1 MNKSKRKLKNIKRRQ
16 RKQLALITVV
26 IMVASVVAIIL
37 LTPGFD
43 IKKINIYGNSV
54 IKSEDIAL
62 QSGITEGTNIFDVSL
77 KNAKKNILSIGYIE
91 SVKIKRRLP
100 STIDITVVEE
110 VGVAYLKADK
120 GYVIITAD
128 GRCID
133 VTDGVVKDDK
143 GNKNTKEIPEL
154 PVITGLGKVKYK
166 VGDVITSEDDSQ
178 KLEVLFECLYEF
190 SKDNHIFNMLE
201 IDLSRL
207 DEIKFYYLN
216 RNLCVV
222 VGDAKKLSY
231 KMETFGTTL
240 KKIMEEDNPS
250 PKGVLDLSRVDTLG
264 QVIYRE
270 PEAVE
275 TKKEE

>member
-1 MNKSKRKLKNIKRRQ
+1 MSNSKRKFRNIKRRQ
-16 RKQLALITVV
+16 RKQLAIITVI
-26 IMVASVVAIIL
+26 IMIAAIAAIML

-43 IKKINIYGNSV
+43 IKHINVYGNTV
-54 IKSEDIAL
+54 IKAEDIVF
-62 QSGITEGTNIFDVSL
+62 QSGITEGVNIFDVSI
-77 KNAKKNILSIGYIE
+77 KNAKKNILSIGYVE

-133 VTDGVVKDDK
+133 VTDGIAKNDK
-143 GNKNTKEIPEL
+143 GDHTMELPKL

-166 VGDVITSEDDSQ
+166 VGDVITSEDDPR

-190 SKDNHIFNMLE
+190 SKDNHIFNMIE

-216 RNLCVV
+216 RNLCVI
-222 VGDAKKLSY
+222 VGNDQKLSY
-231 KMETFGTTL
+231 KMDSFGTTL
-240 KKIMEEDNPS
+240 KKIMEKDNPA
-250 PKGVLDLSRVDTLG
+250 PKGTLDLSRVDTLG

-270 PEAVE
+270 PEADTV
-275 TKKEE
+275 KKEE